1 VKLARAD
8 GCVAA
13 GIVVPGSAMRAIDAL
28 LAATVLAASLVVAKP
43 AHAVDKL
50 KRIGVAGGFAGVAG
64 NEGDFSGYG
73 GGLLAAYGLNDA
85 ISIRASAFAS
95 SNQIA
100 KEGKRSYVLSQALGL
115 DYQLDVLQIVPYFGV
130 YAALYEVGGGN
141 VTRQVKLGAQLALG
155 LDYVYSRELVFGI
168 DLRAHALPAD
178 FAKSPDNPM
187 PFYATTFLKVEYV
200 WGWF

>member
-1 VKLARAD
+1 MRLFRA
-8 GCVAA
+8 
-13 GIVVPGSAMRAIDAL
+13 AL
-28 LAATVLAASLVVAKP
+28 LASGVVLAMLATTE

-50 KRIGVAGGFAGVAG
+50 KRIGIAGGFAGVAG

-100 KEGKRSYVLSQALGL
+100 KDGKRSYVLSQALGL
-115 DYQLDVLQIVPYFGV
+115 DYQLDVLQIVPYFGI

-141 VTRQVKLGAQLALG
+141 VDREVKVGAQLALG

-168 DLRAHALPAD
+168 DLRAHALPGD
-178 FAKSPDNPM
+178 FLRSPDNPM

>member
-1 VKLARAD
+1 
-8 GCVAA
+8 
-13 GIVVPGSAMRAIDAL
+13 MRAVSTLL
-28 LAATVLAASLVVAKP
+28 LAAGVFSATLAAALTTSP

-64 NEGDFSGYG
+64 SEGDFSGYG
-73 GGLLAAYGLNDA
+73 GGILGAYGLNDA
-85 ISIRASAFAS
+85 VSIRASAFAS

-100 KEGKRSYVLSQALGL
+100 KEGKRSYVLSQALGI
-115 DYQLDVLQIVPYFGV
+115 DYQLDVLQIVPYFGL
-130 YAALYEVGGGN
+130 YAAIYEVGGGN
-141 VTRQVKLGAQLALG
+141 VKRQVKLGAQLALG
-155 LDYVYSRELVFGI
+155 LDYIVSRELVVGI
-168 DLRAHALPAD
+168 DLRAHALPGD